1 MTMFRQLFRRKFQ
14 KTALP
19 LGVDD
24 IEPSFMDDGIVF
36 PALHDKE
43 AYPGDGGRRLKC
55 YLEQLDEEGMLV
67 AMQQHAFIAWDD
79 YFQLLRDDAHSS
91 SLSLLN
97 LPCEIEL
104 RPVLASSGALTD
116 ASFSLTI
123 KGWILPSGEQV
134 SGALPRTGAMVNYPL
149 AKGIMSEAA
158 WQLLLAVKAFA
169 VQQQQTSGE
178 MTNQKGWAKVRK
190 LAKAANAIMDGF
202 LTKTIVLS
210 PERINI
216 GMRKVVHGDAALI
229 EVSPNF
235 SGHPASWL
243 ERFDAYQQVQDRYHI
258 LEEDGSIVH
267 VLVPAEVKTVLENIK
282 RLPGRRVVGDD
293 ALAFIRNP
301 AQFLGSDELAVID
314 LDEFEKTRE
323 AAEIFFHRFI
333 VQPQLAEDGMLVSVV
348 LSLHCITVSEH
359 EPVTLVYETPERFSP
374 FVKELE
380 VRLAAGSQCG
390 FWQGYELELADFH
403 LHDLSG
409 LQRLL
414 EDWQKQVLGQWLD
427 GVFDLGQYGDRVVG
441 IGEITAPKSVYI
453 QSEGKQSW
461 LPEETLADLGLDPE
475 LFSRWNTDNRQHFE
489 LFCERIEKAESMCI
503 ETVCI
508 PGLELDVLLPLARM
522 VRDEWSKKFCEV
534 EPSAGKPESSPRIGL
549 QIEPNTDEASDWRQ
563 QVDTLSVDAMSVF
576 PMTLRPEI
584 SLRQHQCYGLAWLQ
598 CLYRHSPQQVSGGV
612 LADDMGLG
620 KTLQLLSFIAWQRE
634 QEPDSYPVLIIA
646 PVSLLDNWQREFDR
660 FFLTMGMPVLKLYG
674 DTLAAVKLKRTE
686 IPASLQAQGI
696 RNLLRPGWCSDAAI
710 VLTTYETLR
719 DQELSFGRQKWSIV
733 VCDEAQ
739 KIKNPAALVTQA
751 AKALDARFRVACT
764 GTPVENSLTDLW
776 CLFDFVQP
784 GLLGALNEFGR
795 LYRRP
800 IECNTEQDKQALDQ
814 LRALVAPQL
823 LRRTK
828 DEVADLPPKLEDDAC
843 RRLEISPIQDRMYR
857 AELAGYRHKAEL
869 LQKVGDRNIAML
881 GLLHTLKL
889 VCAHPHAVR
898 AEGHLLDVSPKMR
911 WLLQRLEQIR
921 AQHEKVIIFT
931 ELRDI
936 QRDLK
941 IAIMDRFGLDDVP
954 IVNGDTSVMAKKGV
968 SRQLIIDKFQQHPGF
983 GVIILSTSA
992 VGFGVNVQA
1001 ANHVIHFTRPWNP
1014 AKEDQ
1019 ATDRAYR
1026 IGQEKT
1032 VYVYYPTIVS
1042 SAYATFESKLDTLLV
1057 QKRELARDMYNG
1069 GEDVMLAELVD

>member
-1 MTMFRQLFRRKFQ
+1 MFGNLFSRKP
-14 KTALP
+14 KETAVP
-19 LGVDD
+19 PDVRITPD
-24 IEPSFMDDGIVF
+24 FMVDGIIF
-36 PALHDKE
+36 PALHDKS
-43 AYPGDGGRRLKC
+43 AYTGEVGRRLKC

-79 YFQLLRDDAHSS
+79 YFQLLRDASHASS
-91 SLSLLN
+91 VALLN
-97 LPCEIEL
+97 LPGEIAL
-104 RPVLASSGALTD
+104 KPVLASSGALSD
-116 ASFSLTI
+116 MDFSLTI
-123 KGWILPSGEQV
+123 KGWILPSGEQI
-134 SGALPRTGAMVNYPL
+134 SGALPRTGAMVSHPQV
-149 AKGIMSEAA
+149 KGIMTEAA
-158 WQLLLAVKAFA
+158 WQLLLAVKSFS
-169 VQQQQTSGE
+169 VQQLQSAGE
-178 MTNQKGWAKVRK
+178 VTNQKGWAKVRK
-190 LAKAANAIMDGF
+190 LARAANAEMDGF
-202 LTKTIVLS
+202 LAKTIVLS
-210 PERINI
+210 PDRINI
-216 GMRKVVHGDAALI
+216 GMRKVSHDDTALI
-229 EVSPNF
+229 ELSPTF
-235 SGHPASWL
+235 SGHPAAWL

-258 LEEDGSIVH
+258 LEDDGSIVH
-267 VLVPAEVKTVLENIK
+267 VLVPAEVKAVLENIK
-282 RLPGRRVVGDD
+282 RLPARRVVGDD

-301 AQFLGSDELAVID
+301 AQFLGSDELTVID
-314 LDEFEKTRE
+314 LDEFEQARE
-323 AAEIFFHRFI
+323 LAEIFFHRFI
-333 VQPQLAEDGMLVSVV
+333 VEPQLDKDGMLERIV
-348 LSLHCITVSEH
+348 LCLHRIAASDY
-359 EPVTLVYETPERFSP
+359 EPVNLIYETPERFSP

-403 LHDLSG
+403 LADLIG
-409 LQRLL
+409 LQHLL
-414 EDWQKQVLGQWLD
+414 EDWQRQVLGQWLD

-441 IGEITAPKSVYI
+441 IGEISAPKSVYI

-461 LPEETLADLGLDPE
+461 LPDETLAELGLDSD
-475 LFSRWNTDNRQHFE
+475 LLGRWDTDNREHFE
-489 LFCERIEKAESMCI
+489 RFCERIEEAEALCA
-503 ETVCI
+503 ERVCI
-508 PGLELDVLLPLARM
+508 PGLELDVLLPLART
-522 VRDEWSKKFCEV
+522 VRDEWAKKFREAA
-534 EPSAGKPESSPRIGL
+534 PGNGKADASPRIGL
-549 QIEPNTDEASDWRQ
+549 QIASNTDEVKDWRHQ
-563 QVDTLSVDAMSVF
+563 LATLPLDVQPAL
-576 PMTLRPEI
+576 PLTLLPEVH
-584 SLRQHQCYGLAWLQ
+584 LRQHQRYGLAWLQ
-598 CLYRHSPQQVSGGV
+598 CLYRHSPHQVSGAV

-634 QEPDSYPVLIIA
+634 TEPGSPPVLIVA
-646 PVSLLDNWQREFDR
+646 PVSLLDNWQREFER
-660 FFLTMGMPVLKLYG
+660 FFLTLGMPVLKLYG
-674 DTLAAVKLKRTE
+674 DTLAAAKLGRAE

-696 RNLLRPGWCSDAAI
+696 RNLLRPGWCGDSAI

-719 DQELSFGRQKWSIV
+719 DQELSFGRQKWSMV

-751 AKALDARFRVACT
+751 AKALDARFKVACT

-800 IECNTEQDKQALDQ
+800 IECDSEQDKQALEQ
-814 LRALVAPQL
+814 LRQLVAPQL

-828 DEVADLPPKLEDDAC
+828 DEVADLPPKLEDDKC
-843 RRLEISPIQDRMYR
+843 RHLEISPAQDRMYQS
-857 AELAGYRHKAEL
+857 ELAAYRHKAEL

-889 VCAHPHAVR
+889 VCAHPHAIR
-898 AEGHLLDVSPKMR
+898 SEGHLLTVSPKMR
-911 WLLQRLEQIR
+911 WLLQQLEQIQTR
-921 AQHEKVIIFT
+921 DEKVIIFT

-954 IVNGDTSVMAKKGV
+954 IVNGDTSAVAKKGV
-968 SRQLIIDKFQQHPGF
+968 SRQLIIDKFQKQSGF

-1026 IGQEKT
+1026 IGQEKS

-1042 SAYATFESKLDTLLV
+1042 PSYATFESKLDKLLIH
-1057 QKRELARDMYNG
+1057 KRELARDMYNG
-1069 GEDVMLAELVD
+1069 SEDVVLADLLA